1 MREAAV
7 GTPGGEHDLLGKGL
21 GALDHGGRPSRA
33 EASDARGGEGVG
45 YAGHER
51 HLWPDDDQVGGDLAG
66 QRRDGVRIGER
77 DIVLLRV
84 PRDAWVARRG
94 VQFGH
99 VAVRGQGTGQRVLA
113 AA

>member
-1 MREAAV
+1 MAA
-7 GTPGGEHDLLGKGL
+7 
-21 GALDHGGRPSRA
+21 ARSRA
-33 EASDARGGEGVG
+33 EASDARGSEGVG

-51 HLWPDDDQVGGDLAG
+51 HLRPDDDQIGGDLAG
-66 QRRDGVRIGER
+66 QRRDRVRIGDR
-77 DIVLLRV
+77 DLVQLGVLC
-84 PRDAWVARRG
+84 DAGVARRG